1 MDISNINF
9 KNEKF
14 FKVYKFLFEDDRF
27 KNLSIDA
34 KVIYSLIVERN
45 SLSIKNN
52 LKCKDG
58 NYYIIL
64 KNKEIQSILN
74 CGSQKAV
81 KVLNELELVNLI
93 VKKKQGLNKPN
104 LIYLKSQFLTCENHN
119 SKDVKI
125 TTQENGKSH
134 LNKNNINKTD
144 INNINISKTDIKS
157 GALAPDNNGDMKIT
171 TQKQYSIPLKN
182 GEYYNIYNDHIE
194 LYKSLYPNIN
204 VEQELRNIVGWNLAN
219 INKRKTLKGIKKH
232 INLWLQKAN
241 SKALEKAI
249 SFNKINQNNKQEN
262 KYEPKYSANDF
273 FNS

>member
-9 KNEKF
+9 ENEKF
-14 FKVYKFLFEDDRF
+14 FKVYKFLFEDDSF
-27 KNLSIDA
+27 KNLSVDA

-262 KYEPKYSANDF
+262 KYEPKYSTNDF

>member
-9 KNEKF
+9 ENEKF
-14 FKVYKFLFEDDRF
+14 FKVYKFLFEDDSF
-27 KNLSIDA
+27 KNLSVDA

-232 INLWLQKAN
+232 INLWLQNAN

-262 KYEPKYSANDF
+262 KYEPKYSTNDF

>member
-125 TTQENGKSH
+125 TTQEMGKSH

-157 GALAPDNNGDMKIT
+157 GALAPDNNGDVKIT

-232 INLWLQKAN
+232 IKLWLQNAN

-262 KYEPKYSANDF
+262 KYEPKYSTNDF